1 MPGVDKADAN
11 AYAIIADRIAP
22 RTFTREAR
30 SRLDGPKLQRV
41 EQYRKQILARLR
53 EACPTDEIANEAV
66 TKFRDLAEHLQHTQ
80 AVVIVTG
87 GQDVSDEDG
96 YGLRDAWRSLLNDDA
111 AYGGRFVRCPEQLAA
126 EPSMLQGLFHPLL
139 IALLAY
145 RMGGAVNA
153 VLTTQARQWKL
164 PEQSQSEDGLENFHT
179 EGNEDDFL
187 SGHRMALVW
196 EERDGKTRGVSG
208 THHVF
213 RGSEGF
219 QSHALETI
227 GHLDEAE
234 AVLPMTMIYDSKNAT
249 IMYQCLEK
257 DAVRHSISLDF
268 SLVAPD
274 DEVNLLSNRSEV
286 VHLEP
291 TLGGLLVDFPTSR
304 YYHYFHKLLFED
316 DSVHAIVRK
325 LCCLKVSKFTGSAS
339 QNEDTLLR
347 RCELYSQDNTA
358 MIPPDI
364 LNLADDVSLSCRIYP
379 SALYRSALIL
389 KARRDVH
396 LTLGADLIPQD
407 AIEDN
412 RECARKYIRNM
423 PGVEV
428 EKRLERYAQDLS
440 NTSHSYG
447 DLIPTKVLQS
457 MATTI
462 ELGAVEA
469 TANGFIDKTCVLIS
483 LPSFVVAL
491 GQALNGPKA
500 AHMEPTPQIDGL
512 DLQIYRTRC
521 LYLFWCADWLL
532 EYLRTAKQGLCP
544 MEVEAVC
551 MAYVLKTLKLMAS
564 KLLRNWVAWGMF
576 VETISGA

>member
-1 MPGVDKADAN
+1 
-11 AYAIIADRIAP
+11 
-22 RTFTREAR
+22 
-30 SRLDGPKLQRV
+30 
-41 EQYRKQILARLR
+41 
-53 EACPTDEIANEAV
+53 
-66 TKFRDLAEHLQHTQ
+66 
-80 AVVIVTG
+80 
-87 GQDVSDEDG
+87 
-96 YGLRDAWRSLLNDDA
+96 
-111 AYGGRFVRCPEQLAA
+111 
-126 EPSMLQGLFHPLL
+126 
-139 IALLAY
+139 
-145 RMGGAVNA
+145 MGGAVNA

-164 PEQSQSEDGLENFHT
+164 PEQSQSEDGLENFHV
-179 EGNEDDFL
+179 EGNEDDVF
-187 SGHRMALVW
+187 SGHRMALLW
-196 EERDGKTRGVSG
+196 EERDGKTRGISG

-213 RGSEGF
+213 RGSEGL
-219 QSHALETI
+219 QSHALQTI

-249 IMYQCLEK
+249 IMYQCSEK
-257 DAVRHSISLDF
+257 DAVRHGISLDF

-291 TLGGLLVDFPTSR
+291 TLGGLLLDFPTSR

-325 LCCLKVSKFTGSAS
+325 LCCLKVSESTGSAS
-339 QNEDTLLR
+339 QNEATLLR
-347 RCELYSQDNTA
+347 RS
-358 MIPPDI
+358 
-364 LNLADDVSLSCRIYP
+364 
-379 SALYRSALIL
+379 LYRSALIL

-396 LTLGADLIPQD
+396 LTLGADIIPQD

-412 RECARKYIRNM
+412 RKCARKYIRNM
-423 PGVEV
+423 SGVEV

-440 NTSHSYG
+440 NTFHSYG
-447 DLIPTKVLQS
+447 DLIPTKILQS

-469 TANGFIDKTCVLIS
+469 TANGFIDETCVLIS

-500 AHMEPTPQIDGL
+500 AQMESTPQIDGL

-532 EYLRTAKQGLCP
+532 EYLRTAKQGFCP
-544 MEVEAVC
+544 MEVEAVYI
-551 MAYVLKTLKLMAS
+551 AYVRRNLKLMAS